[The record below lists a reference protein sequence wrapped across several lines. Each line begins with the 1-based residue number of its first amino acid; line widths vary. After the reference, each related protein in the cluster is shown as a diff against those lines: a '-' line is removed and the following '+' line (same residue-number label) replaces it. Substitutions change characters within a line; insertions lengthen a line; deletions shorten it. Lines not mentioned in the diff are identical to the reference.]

1 MKIFDNYAT
10 LCVHMNKNDIVS
22 FASEVLKAESDAIL
36 ATANFILNDNLA
48 ESIKI
53 ILNTSGKVI
62 MTGIG
67 KSGIVAKK
75 AAATLSSTG
84 TPSFFLHPSEAS
96 HGDLGAIAKGDTI
109 IALSVSGNTKEL
121 TDIIFYSKNNNIN
134 LIGITCNKD
143 SILGQ
148 NSVINIILPKLI
160 EADENQIAP
169 SSTSTAMLALCDAIA
184 FTLAKVKNFS
194 KKDFLN
200 FHPGGNL
207 GKQLKSEFEKI

>member
-1 MKIFDNYAT
+1 MLHYAY
-10 LCVHMNKNDIVS
+10 MNENEIVS
-22 FASEVLKAESDAIL
+22 FASTVLRAEADAII
-36 ATANFILNDNLA
+36 AAARFILNTNFA
-48 ESIKI
+48 ESIKV

-96 HGDLGAIAKGDTI
+96 HGDLGSVAQGDTVV
-109 IALSVSGNTKEL
+109 ALSVSGNTKEL

-148 NSVINIILPKLI
+148 NSVVNIILPKLI
-160 EADENQIAP
+160 EADGNQIAP
-169 SSTSTAMLALCDAIA
+169 SSTSTAMLAICDAIA
-184 FTLAKVKNFS
+184 FTLAKIKNFS

-207 GKQLKSEFEKI
+207 GKQLKSELEKV